1 MIITLEMLAPTGSRS
16 CIPSFV
22 KLAKRNDKETL
33 KAGTYGYYSLD
44 ELPDLQTDSRTP
56 KLDANS
62 RPLDRFPVHLY
73 EGRKAIFISTTTET
87 W

>member
-33 KAGTYGYYSLD
+33 KAGTYRLKIFDLTISRKRIL
-44 ELPDLQTDSRTP
+44 LPRRIAGSS
-56 KLDANS
+56 N
-62 RPLDRFPVHLY
+62 
-73 EGRKAIFISTTTET
+73 
-87 W
+87 